1 MKKGDAQ
8 VRLLIIM
15 FAVAIIVFAIVPL
28 VTAVVAFAMYKD
40 APITEIPTWAYMFLA
55 GR

>member
-8 VRLLIIM
+8 LRLLVIM

-28 VTAVVAFAMYKD
+28 VMVVAAFAMYKD
-40 APITEIPTWAYMFLA
+40 VAITEVPLWAYMFLA